1 MRGRLLAG
9 CAGNR
14 TPFAGAAARDVR
26 GAGRLAAA
34 VSAPFGPGGLAAR
47 LVQRGPA
54 ATLARMVPLA
64 LAGLPDLDR
73 LRELLERIREM
84 IALGGVA
91 LALAISCVFLVAWVV
106 SHLRQPARIQTGSP
120 GLLATLSLWL
130 SYVPVGL
137 TGVAALGAFVPT
149 LAPFIL
155 KSFAL
160 AVLVAAFVWCVA
172 IVSIIVG
179 GNRQTLARARRA
191 LLLAG
196 TPWYCLA
203 VYLSTWL

>member
-1 MRGRLLAG
+1 M
-9 CAGNR
+9 
-14 TPFAGAAARDVR
+14 PS
-26 GAGRLAAA
+26 AAA
-34 VSAPFGPGGLAAR
+34 VLGLA
-47 LVQRGPA
+47 
-54 ATLARMVPLA
+54 
-64 LAGLPDLDR
+64 LPDLDR

-91 LALAISCVFLVAWVV
+91 LALGVSCVFLLAWVV
-106 SHLRQPARIQTGSP
+106 SHLRRPKVQSQGGPS
-120 GLLATLSLWL
+120 LLAHASLWG
-130 SYVPVGL
+130 SYIPVGL
-137 TGVAALGAFVPT
+137 TAIAALGALVPT

-172 IVSIIVG
+172 VVTIIVG
-179 GNRQTLARARRA
+179 GSRQTLSRARRA

>member
-1 MRGRLLAG
+1 
-9 CAGNR
+9 
-14 TPFAGAAARDVR
+14 
-26 GAGRLAAA
+26 
-34 VSAPFGPGGLAAR
+34 
-47 LVQRGPA
+47 
-54 ATLARMVPLA
+54 MVPLA

-91 LALAISCVFLVAWVV
+91 LALAISCVFLLAWVV
-106 SHLRQPARIQTGSP
+106 SHLRQPARIQPHGSP
-120 GLLATLSLWL
+120 SVLATIALWL

-160 AVLVAAFVWCVA
+160 AVLVAAFAWCVA

>member
-1 MRGRLLAG
+1 M
-9 CAGNR
+9 
-14 TPFAGAAARDVR
+14 
-26 GAGRLAAA
+26 
-34 VSAPFGPGGLAAR
+34 
-47 LVQRGPA
+47 
-54 ATLARMVPLA
+54 LA

-91 LALAISCVFLVAWVV
+91 LALAISCVFLLAWVV
-106 SHLRQPARIQTGSP
+106 SHLRRPTKVATQGSMR
-120 GLLATLSLWL
+120 GLLAFAALTG

-137 TGVAALGAFVPT
+137 TAVAALGSFVPT

-155 KSFAL
+155 KAFAL

-172 IVSIIVG
+172 VVAVIVG
-179 GNRQTLARARRA
+179 GDRRTLSRARRA

>member
-1 MRGRLLAG
+1 MLPLS
-9 CAGNR
+9 
-14 TPFAGAAARDVR
+14 
-26 GAGRLAAA
+26 A
-34 VSAPFGPGGLAAR
+34 V
-47 LVQRGPA
+47 
-54 ATLARMVPLA
+54 
-64 LAGLPDLDR
+64 AGLPDLDR
-73 LRELLERIREM
+73 LREILERIREM

-91 LALAISCVFLVAWVV
+91 LALGVSCLFLLAWVL
-106 SHLRQPARIQTGSP
+106 SHLRRPAVASANGRGVVSI
-120 GLLATLSLWL
+120 LALWL

-137 TGVAALGAFVPT
+137 TAVAALGSFVPA

-160 AVLVAAFVWCVA
+160 AVLVAAFVWCVGVVA
-172 IVSIIVG
+172 IIVG
-179 GNRQTLARARRA
+179 GDRRALSRARRA

>member
-1 MRGRLLAG
+1 M
-9 CAGNR
+9 
-14 TPFAGAAARDVR
+14 
-26 GAGRLAAA
+26 
-34 VSAPFGPGGLAAR
+34 AP
-47 LVQRGPA
+47 
-54 ATLARMVPLA
+54 MLA

-91 LALAISCVFLVAWVV
+91 LALAISCVFLLAWVV
-106 SHLRQPARIQTGSP
+106 SHLRRPGVKGQGTP
-120 GLLATLSLWL
+120 GLLATLSLWA
-130 SYVPVGL
+130 SYVPVAL
-137 TGVAALGAFVPT
+137 TCVAALGAFVPT

-155 KSFAL
+155 KAFAL
-160 AVLVAAFVWCVA
+160 AVLVAAFVWCFAVVA
-172 IVSIIVG
+172 IIVG
-179 GNRQTLARARRA
+179 GSRQSLSRARRA